1 MDNIWLGIICLI
13 VGVFLIYD
21 LFKYPVEDNYNA
33 SNTKGFIAAIGIII
47 LGILLLL
54 GKAHW

>member
-21 LFKYPVEDNYNA
+21 LFKYLVEDNYNA
-33 SNTKGFIAAIGIII
+33 SNTKVFIATIGIII